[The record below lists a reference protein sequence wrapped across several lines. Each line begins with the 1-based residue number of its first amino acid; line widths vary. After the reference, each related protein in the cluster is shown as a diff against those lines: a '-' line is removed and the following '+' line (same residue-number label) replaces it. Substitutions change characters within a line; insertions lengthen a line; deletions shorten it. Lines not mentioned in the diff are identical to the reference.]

1 MRRDL
6 AREKIYFSPLTMT
19 TFSFTSSSFK
29 SDIRALWT
37 TTTCQIRHFIFFSKM
52 PLRLLKNYHLK
63 KKNENYEKI
72 KQKGEKL
79 KIPKRVAFFILA
91 P

>member
-1 MRRDL
+1 
-6 AREKIYFSPLTMT
+6 
-19 TFSFTSSSFK
+19 
-29 SDIRALWT
+29 
-37 TTTCQIRHFIFFSKM
+37 M